1 MSQLNAKRVSAPVTV
16 PVQFD
21 PKPVNPAVSS
31 KLLRDLDTLKQK
43 VSEIGQSLGKDLSSA
58 FSSGHEAVS
67 KMAQRLSEAHAV
79 GKRQAEDSQF
89 VRALLSGGE
98 EHQKEMAERAAK
110 QAEVRGKLLSG
121 TGEFLGKSADFT
133 KRILTGVAGSEEG
146 RAGVKRAFEKIDPIV
161 ETAKSGFEA
170 GKSGWE
176 LIHNVKELAGWTG
189 TGTATA
195 GAVGARPPE
204 RGASVECLQPEHPLL
219 QGVPLSRA
227 SGWRLRKSPSES
239 CSLGIID
246 KNAESTAEAFVG
258 WYKASKEAE
267 KSTKHVALIEQA
279 QQQTMPL
286 ANRNDENVAKAE
298 ESRSRRIA
306 ANVAVAQVAD
316 RQSDVVAAADRGAR
330 QWRPQTTR
338 SLASRAPRRI
348 HWA

>member
-1 MSQLNAKRVSAPVTV
+1 MRRRVSRRQDVCAATGFLSNQSERSLRQPDDGNPILRDAYVQLNAKRVSVAVTV
-16 PVQFD
+16 PVEFD

-31 KLLRDLDTLKQK
+31 KSFGISTRLNKKFQRLVKASAR
-43 VSEIGQSLGKDLSSA
+43 ILSSA

-195 GAVGARPPE
+195 GAVRRPGRRSGGRRWNACNRSIRCC
-204 RGASVECLQPEHPLL
+204 RGYRCREP
-219 QGVPLSRA
+219 R
-227 SGWRLRKSPSES
+227 
-239 CSLGIID
+239 
-246 KNAESTAEAFVG
+246 VG
-258 WYKASKEAE
+258 
-267 KSTKHVALIEQA
+267 
-279 QQQTMPL
+279 
-286 ANRNDENVAKAE
+286 
-298 ESRSRRIA
+298 
-306 ANVAVAQVAD
+306 
-316 RQSDVVAAADRGAR
+316 G
-330 QWRPQTTR
+330 
-338 SLASRAPRRI
+338 
-348 HWA
+348 